1 MGIAI
6 ITGHLGVVGSS
17 IAKVLKSKTNLTI
30 VGIDCDLRSKLF
42 EEVEPLDSKS
52 WADKEKDIGI
62 DFSFNIDIRNRE
74 DVDKV
79 FKKLVEKEKIEL
91 IVHCAAQPSHDW
103 AKNNVL
109 VDFDINARATI
120 ILCETMN
127 NYAKD
132 SILVFLSTNKVYGDN
147 PNKLP
152 LKELEKR
159 FELSDHHHFYT
170 GIDES
175 MSIDN
180 CLHSYFGVSKVAA
193 DLYVQEYA
201 KNAGL
206 KTIVLRGG
214 CLTGGRHRGAKLHGF
229 LSYLIKSSC
238 RKETYEVIGH
248 QGKQVRD
255 NLHADDIGRLVL
267 KIFKSKQKIKVD
279 EYNVFNMG
287 GGRDNAVSILE
298 VFDILRKDFDVQ
310 VDYTINDNART
321 GDHIWYITSNEK
333 LRQKFDWVP
342 KISISEIIEDIVR
355 Y

>member
-17 IAKVLKSKTNLTI
+17 IAKVLKSETNLTI

-42 EEVEPLDSKS
+42 EEVEPLDRKS
-52 WADKEKDIGI
+52 WTDKEKDIGI
-62 DFSFNIDIRNRE
+62 DFSFNIDIRDQE
-74 DVDKV
+74 EVDKV
-79 FKKLVEKEKIEL
+79 FKKLVEKDKIEL
-91 IVHCAAQPSHDW
+91 IIHCAAQPSHDW

-120 ILCETMN
+120 ILCEAMN
-127 NYAKD
+127 NYAKE

-152 LKELEKR
+152 LKELEKDSSYR
-159 FELSDHHHFYT
+159 MIISFFS
-170 GIDES
+170 GINES

-229 LSYLIKSSC
+229 LSYLIKSAC
-238 RKETYEVIGH
+238 RKETYEIIGH
-248 QGKQVRD
+248 KGKQVRD

-267 KIFKSKQKIKVD
+267 KIYKSKKTIKVD

-287 GGRDNAVSILE
+287 GGRDNSVSILE
-298 VFDILRKDFDVQ
+298 VFDILRKDFDVK
-310 VDYTINDNART
+310 VDYTISDNART
-321 GDHIWYITSNEK
+321 GDHIWYITSNDK

-342 KISISEIIEDIVR
+342 TISISEIIEDIVR